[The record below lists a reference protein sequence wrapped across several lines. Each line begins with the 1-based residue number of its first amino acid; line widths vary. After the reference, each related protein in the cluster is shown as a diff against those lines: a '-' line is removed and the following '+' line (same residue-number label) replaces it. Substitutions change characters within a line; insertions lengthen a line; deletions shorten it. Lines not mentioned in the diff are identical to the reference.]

1 MTTVWL
7 DNRVGSRE
15 LLPFLRQQGVY
26 ADLVRLDYADVAFGG
41 NGPDGKVMVGIERK
55 TVGDLVGSM
64 TSKQFAGHQLP
75 GLLDDYHVVYLLVE
89 GWMRPSKN
97 GLLEELHS
105 GRWRVKRRGSKL
117 VTYRAVD
124 GWLSTMESVCGVR
137 VRHTLDIL
145 HTAHVVRNLSEW
157 WARPWADHD
166 SHQAVYAPVSGAGP
180 VAFVRPNIV
189 WKMAAQLPGVE
200 KRGREIARRF
210 TTPLAMCEATEKDWR
225 AVKGVGKVLAGN
237 IVKLLRGCEDG

>member
-7 DNRVGSRE
+7 DDRIGSRE

-26 ADLVRLDYADVAFGG
+26 ADLARLEYADIAFGG
-41 NGPDGKVMVGIERK
+41 NGPDGGVMVGIERK
-55 TVGDLVGSM
+55 TVGDLISSM
-64 TSKQFAGHQLP
+64 TSKRFAGHQLP
-75 GLLDDYHVVYLLVE
+75 GLLEGYHVVYLLVE
-89 GWMRPSKN
+89 GWMRPGKD
-97 GLLEELHS
+97 GLLEEMSS
-105 GRWRVKRRGSKL
+105 GRWRAKRRGSKL

-124 GWLSTMESVCGVR
+124 GWLSTMEAVCGLR
-137 VRHTLDIL
+137 MRYSLDIL
-145 HTAHVVRNLSEW
+145 ETAHVIKGLAEW

-166 SHQAVYAPVSGAGP
+166 SHRAVYAPVSGAGP

-210 TTPLAMCEATEKDWR
+210 ATPLAMCEATEDDWR
-225 AVKGVGKVLAGN
+225 AVKGIGKVLAGN
-237 IVKLLRGCEDG
+237 IVKLLRGREDG